1 MTGITQS
8 TEEGEENSNQ
18 SSYRCGE
25 VTEVRS
31 GNNVVQYEYDYKRRL
46 KAVKLN
52 GEENYLT
59 YEYNDKYEDIPG
71 TETKEKV
78 TVTYINKD
86 VGYEVKDKRGNVLTR
101 VYGNESVWYSYDKD
115 GNIKE
120 KNEGG
125 RIYQYTWA
133 TGKLTQYR
141 ESGSTGT
148 TYEERRT
155 YDGYQALKSE
165 TQIIN
170 GATRTYD
177 YTYEDNAEHEL
188 SSVST
193 EGWKFKAR
201 RDCLGRNTGKEIA
214 VSEAKVAE
222 EIITYRKVGDHAT
235 QMPSTIRYGDK
246 TGGRYGIRDSIKYA
260 YDEEGNIAK
269 IYENGSLSVRYTYD
283 KLNRLVREDNR
294 ELNKTCLY
302 TYDNN
307 GNILFRKEQSF
318 TLKNREEAEEIASG
332 VTGYVYEGDRL
343 LTYGNENCEY
353 DVLGNP
359 TVYRNRALTWE
370 KGRQLKTIKNG
381 SGTTTTFGYDGEGRR
396 IQKNTIVYTYGSDGK
411 LLKQSD
417 GLEFLYDTTGVAGI
431 KYNNEYYMLRKDI
444 LGNIIG
450 ILDKNGVVIVKYKY
464 DGWGN
469 HVVLDGNGAKLTA
482 ENCTATNKVG
492 ILNPFRYRS
501 YYYDT
506 ETGLYYLQTRYY
518 DPETGR
524 FITIDDISY
533 LAPDTINGLN
543 LYAYCNNNPVMNV
556 DPEGN
561 KWWHWLAGALAVIGA
576 ALVIGAITVLT
587 AGVGT
592 TILAGTFVG
601 AVIHGAAVGAL
612 IGAGVGIVAG
622 GIIGGAVSGWS
633 AEGILT
639 GMGIGFG
646 VGAIIGAV
654 IGGMSGAHGWYNAK
668 ALEFTHAGSKE
679 VVLGRSPGYV
689 EIAKNRGATYFNTTD
704 EIWNSTKAM
713 KGVGN
718 KGMWKINKAFLK
730 QQIKAGAHFTLANP
744 SSGFFYAKEV
754 AYVMKYGIYAFL

>member
-52 GEENYLT
+52 AEENYLT

-133 TGKLTQYR
+133 TGKLTQYK

-431 KYNNEYYMLRKDI
+431 KYNNEDYLLRKDI
-444 LGNIIG
+444 LGNITG
-450 ILDKNGVVIVKYKY
+450 ILDREGKSIVKYKY

-469 HVVLDGNGAKLTA
+469 HAVLDEDGNQLTLDK
-482 ENCTATNKVG
+482 CTQFNKVG
-492 ILNPFRYRS
+492 ILNPFRYRG

-506 ETGLYYLQTRYY
+506 ETGLYFLKTRYY

-524 FITIDDISY
+524 FITIADVSY
-533 LAPDTINGLN
+533 LAPDTINGSN
-543 LYAYCNNNPVMNV
+543 LYAYCGNNPVRNV
-556 DPEGN
+556 DPN
-561 KWWHWLAGALAVIGA
+561 
-576 ALVIGAITVLT
+576 
-587 AGVGT
+587 GT
-592 TILAGTFVG
+592 NLF
-601 AVIHGAAVGAL
+601 
-612 IGAGVGIVAG
+612 G
-622 GIIGGAVSGWS
+622 G
-633 AEGILT
+633 
-639 GMGIGFG
+639 
-646 VGAIIGAV
+646 
-654 IGGMSGAHGWYNAK
+654 
-668 ALEFTHAGSKE
+668 
-679 VVLGRSPGYV
+679 
-689 EIAKNRGATYFNTTD
+689 
-704 EIWNSTKAM
+704 
-713 KGVGN
+713 
-718 KGMWKINKAFLK
+718 
-730 QQIKAGAHFTLANP
+730 
-744 SSGFFYAKEV
+744 
-754 AYVMKYGIYAFL
+754 